1 MNNQL
6 KEALV
11 ILRRNEVQARS
22 GLSRSNIYLKISRG
36 EFPAPISLGARAVGW
51 LESDINQWINDCV
64 TRSKNVTRFP
74 QQEVRHAA

>member
-6 KEALV
+6 NSTPV
-11 ILRRNEVQARS
+11 ILRLKQVQART
-22 GLSRSNIYLKISRG
+22 GISRSAIYLKASRA

>member
-11 ILRRNEVQARS
+11 ILRIKQVQIRT
-22 GLSRSNIYLKISRG
+22 GLSRSTIYLKVSKF
-36 EFPAPISLGARAVGW
+36 EFPAPISLSARAVGW
-51 LESDINQWINDCV
+51 LESDIDQWINDCV
-64 TRSKNVTRFP
+64 NRSKNVTRFP